1 MSTSENQIFKCERC
15 QIETANIVC
24 QSCQP
29 FHYFC
34 PRCDSIVHSMR
45 VKSSHIRQN
54 ISIFM
59 NKALNSSEKNTIN
72 NNNDN
77 NYSTG
82 KFGDINKE
90 LNLPSSSKRYFRTL
104 TPKKQRIIYNNKLI
118 ERDNENISLNND
130 NNINNNNSNNN
141 YPLSKESLTF
151 SKDYLSEIN
160 RIHNK
165 EKEAL
170 QYKIDTL
177 ENNIDRLKLNFQ
189 NEIKLMEERMNNI
202 LREKKNMEE
211 KYHQII
217 EMTIK
222 EKDDKIKLLINENN
236 IVKEKNRMMEEKCRE
251 KENYM
256 TKNIYECNNQI
267 ESLKNELNNARKD
280 NNMLHK
286 NHMNKVSEILKSN
299 NDNIKSLKEMH
310 KKEVDE
316 IYFDGKLKNEKLIQ
330 QVENDLNQIEF
341 LKSENQKMR
350 ENIRNLEKN
359 NENILAENQSLK
371 DKMIEYS
378 KNLEISRDL
387 NNNLKKNYEKIK
399 TENNNMKNDFDYY
412 ENTINGL
419 KRELFLMNDTYTKK
433 EKDFNYLLE
442 QSEKIRKDFS
452 ENMFNNE
459 ELEFNNRALKKEN
472 DELKRT
478 INSFNENHR
487 FCYSYSNY

>member
-1 MSTSENQIFKCERC
+1 MSNSENQIFKCERC
-15 QIETANIVC
+15 QIEQANIVC

-59 NKALNSSEKNTIN
+59 NKALNSKDN
-72 NNNDN
+72 NNNNNNNNN
-77 NYSTG
+77 NYTKA
-82 KFGDINKE
+82 KFGEINKE

-104 TPKKQRIIYNNKLI
+104 TPKKQRITYNREN
-118 ERDNENISLNND
+118 DNFSINND
-130 NNINNNNSNNN
+130 YNINNNNITYPISN
-141 YPLSKESLTF
+141 EGLTF
-151 SKDYLSEIN
+151 SKDYLTEIN

-177 ENNIDRLKLNFQ
+177 ENNIERLKLNFQ

-202 LREKKNMEE
+202 LREKKNKEE
-211 KYHQII
+211 KYNQII
-217 EMTIK
+217 DMTIK
-222 EKDDKIKLLINENN
+222 EKDDKIQLLINENN
-236 IVKEKNRMMEEKCRE
+236 IIKEKNRILEEKYRE
-251 KENYM
+251 KENSM
-256 TKNIYECNNQI
+256 NKSIYECNNQI
-267 ESLKNELNNARKD
+267 ENLKNELSNARKD
-280 NNMLHK
+280 NNILHK
-286 NHMNKVSEILKSN
+286 NHMNKVSEMLKNN
-299 NDNIKSLKEMH
+299 NDNIKNLKEIH

-316 IYFDGKLKNEKLIQ
+316 IYYDGKLKNEKLIQ

-341 LKSENQKMR
+341 LKNENQKMR
-350 ENIRNLEKN
+350 ENFKNLEKN
-359 NENILAENQSLK
+359 NEKILSENQKLK
-371 DKMIEYS
+371 DKIVEYS

-387 NNNLKKNYEKIK
+387 NNNMKKNYEKIK
-399 TENNNMKNDFDYY
+399 NENNNMKNDFDYY

-419 KRELFLMNDTYTKK
+419 KRELFLMNNTYIKK

-478 INSFNENHR
+478 INSFNESHR
-487 FCYSYSNY
+487 CCYSYNY